1 MYGIVDNYVVW
12 EVFAWSTR
20 HWQTWQ
26 TVAVTRDANH
36 NNSDWTSRASHRRLS
51 TFTSATVWPRWI
63 NFACGG
69 PLRSFELWVRRSR
82 NMIMKSACPT
92 CVLQRCHAGRKLPM
106 TRHVVGLGLQR
117 WRCGQGPHSPGH
129 RQRPL
134 APAGCVLFPYHD
146 VTLIW
151 RGRTIKMKWNEHA

>member
-1 MYGIVDNYVVW
+1 MACMELLIIMWCERCLHDLPDTDKHGRQLQWPATPI
-12 EVFAWSTR
+12 TII
-20 HWQTWQ
+20 QTEPRGLHTGVCPHLPQ
-26 TVAVTRDANH
+26 
-36 NNSDWTSRASHRRLS
+36 
-51 TFTSATVWPRWI
+51 ATVWPRCI

-69 PLRSFELWVRRSR
+69 PLRSFELWVRRSH

-117 WRCGQGPHSPGH
+117 WRCGQGPHPPGH

-151 RGRTIKMKWNEHA
+151 RGRTLKMKWN